1 MRKLRHERG
10 SQAFACVDERI
21 DEHELRQNREFGQRA
36 PRIVSTTKNIIGV
49 ITILNIKPMCW
60 LIDTAAKR
68 EASAGGE
75 NRRTTT

>member
-1 MRKLRHERG
+1 MRKLRHERS

-21 DEHELRQNREFGQRA
+21 DERELRQNREFGQRA
-36 PRIVSTTKNIIGV
+36 PRIVRITTEKYHRRHHHTEHQADV
-49 ITILNIKPMCW
+49 L

-75 NRRTTT
+75 TGDQ